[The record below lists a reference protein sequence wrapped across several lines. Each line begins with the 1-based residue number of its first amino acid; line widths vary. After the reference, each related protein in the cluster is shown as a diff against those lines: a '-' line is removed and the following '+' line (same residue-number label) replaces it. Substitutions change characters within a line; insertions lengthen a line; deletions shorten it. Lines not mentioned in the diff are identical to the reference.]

1 MNLFD
6 DLRMYLS
13 KTLVRLQLAP
23 PRAHM
28 IEKQKATIISLTDTV
43 FVMILF
49 AIGFMCSVVG
59 DIGYSIAREN
69 IRENKEGD
77 DQHQIT

>member
-1 MNLFD
+1 
-6 DLRMYLS
+6 MYLS

-28 IEKQKATIISLTDTV
+28 FEKQKATIITLTDTL

-49 AIGFMCSVVG
+49 AISYVCSVVG
-59 DIGYSIAREN
+59 AIGYSITREN

-77 DQHQIT
+77 DLHQIT

>member
-23 PRAHM
+23 PRPHM
-28 IEKQKATIISLTDTV
+28 FEKTKSTIIFFTDLI
-43 FVMILF
+43 FLMILF
-49 AIGFMCSVVG
+49 AISYVCSVVG
-59 DIGYSIAREN
+59 AIGYSIAREN
-69 IRENKEGD
+69 IRENKKGD
-77 DQHQIT
+77 DLHRTI

>member
-28 IEKQKATIISLTDTV
+28 IEKQKATIINLTDII

-49 AIGFMCSVVG
+49 AISYVCSVVG
-59 DIGYSIAREN
+59 AIGYSIAREN

-77 DQHQIT
+77 DQHRIT